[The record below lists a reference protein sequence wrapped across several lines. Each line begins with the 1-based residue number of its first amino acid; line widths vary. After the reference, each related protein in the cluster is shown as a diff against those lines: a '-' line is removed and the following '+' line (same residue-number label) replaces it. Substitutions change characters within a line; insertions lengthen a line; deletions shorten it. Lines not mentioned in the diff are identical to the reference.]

1 MRSQNRVVKTAAGV
15 SLVAIGGLAA
25 ADEPIE
31 MRELTVFGGARD
43 ERALLDTPNSVSV
56 IDQADVLIRQPS
68 TYEELIGDL
77 PGVTI
82 EGGPRG
88 IAQEPN
94 IRGFRDEQVIIRVDG
109 ARQNFDLAHRGRFF
123 TDPGIL
129 RRVEVLRGGAS
140 TLFGSGAL
148 GGVIFLDTQDAADV
162 VDPGELWGG
171 RVTLGYNSQ
180 GDEFLG
186 AGTLAFDTGT
196 FDGIAFYSGRPRF
209 SDLEDGRGDPIID
222 SDIDSQNGLLK
233 LGWEPG
239 GGHRIEASYQN
250 YRDSGNTPPNANVQ
264 GTPQT
269 VVDRDLDYQS
279 ARLAWEWD
287 APSSDLIDLSVLAYY
302 NDAEVT
308 EDRFFDGRTDETE
321 FETFGFDAANVST
334 FDRGLPVS
342 ISYGIEVFQDEQD
355 ATRDGEA
362 RLQAPD
368 AKRRFYAGFVQADVE
383 VLPGLTIT
391 PGLRFDAFELEP
403 DREGFDDRS
412 ENQLSPRLAASWRPS
427 ENAQIFVTASRAFR
441 APTLTELYNDGVHF
455 ATEGFPLGP
464 PGSGAPV
471 FTGVNEFIPSP
482 DLEPERS
489 TQVEIGGRYTLDDV
503 ATSGDRVE
511 LSGSLYYARVDDF
524 VDTVVGF
531 IDDRTATFNP
541 FTRQLELSGSTEN
554 RNVDATLWG
563 FEAEVTYDTGPW
575 FAGVGLTI
583 PRGLNRAGG
592 DLGSIPQDRV
602 VLTGGIRPLD
612 DVELG
617 ARATLADGQDDVPEG
632 ALGTPGFAVF
642 DLYATWQPQTGLL
655 EGGRFALGID
665 NLTDRRFRIHPNGL
679 NQPGLAVKLTASWDF

>member
-1 MRSQNRVVKTAAGV
+1 
-15 SLVAIGGLAA
+15 
-25 ADEPIE
+25 
-31 MRELTVFGGARD
+31 
-43 ERALLDTPNSVSV
+43 
-56 IDQADVLIRQPS
+56 
-68 TYEELIGDL
+68 
-77 PGVTI
+77 
-82 EGGPRG
+82 
-88 IAQEPN
+88 
-94 IRGFRDEQVIIRVDG
+94 
-109 ARQNFDLAHRGRFF
+109 
-123 TDPGIL
+123 
-129 RRVEVLRGGAS
+129 
-140 TLFGSGAL
+140 
-148 GGVIFLDTQDAADV
+148 
-162 VDPGELWGG
+162 
-171 RVTLGYNSQ
+171 
-180 GDEFLG
+180 
-186 AGTLAFDTGT
+186 
-196 FDGIAFYSGRPRF
+196 
-209 SDLEDGRGDPIID
+209 
-222 SDIDSQNGLLK
+222 
-233 LGWEPG
+233 
-239 GGHRIEASYQN
+239 
-250 YRDSGNTPPNANVQ
+250 
-264 GTPQT
+264 
-269 VVDRDLDYQS
+269 
-279 ARLAWEWD
+279 
-287 APSSDLIDLSVLAYY
+287 
-302 NDAEVT
+302 
-308 EDRFFDGRTDETE
+308 
-321 FETFGFDAANVST
+321 
-334 FDRGLPVS
+334 RGLPVS

-612 DVELG
+612 NVELG